1 MTLFYGKGFCYHS
14 QMWRPECMQDRSYR
28 ERVCCYNNRNT
39 QNVCDEKYTT
49 WHRALLNTDYCL
61 QKIVKPHLWQ
71 VKYLCH
77 NTFKLYSVQNQ
88 NIVAKRPGRM
98 GIGVKRHGRMGIN
111 DKGEWEQEWN
121 DRRLGIND
129 RGEWEYKWNDRDERE

>member
-1 MTLFYGKGFCYHS
+1 M
-14 QMWRPECMQDRSYR
+14 RIPII
-28 ERVCCYNNRNT
+28 
-39 QNVCDEKYTT
+39 
-49 WHRALLNTDYCL
+49 L

-71 VKYLCH
+71 AKYICH

-98 GIGVKRHGRMGIN
+98 GIGVKRYGRMGIN

-121 DRRLGIND
+121 DRRPFHDNCDPGIHSG
-129 RGEWEYKWNDRDERE
+129 RHICEW